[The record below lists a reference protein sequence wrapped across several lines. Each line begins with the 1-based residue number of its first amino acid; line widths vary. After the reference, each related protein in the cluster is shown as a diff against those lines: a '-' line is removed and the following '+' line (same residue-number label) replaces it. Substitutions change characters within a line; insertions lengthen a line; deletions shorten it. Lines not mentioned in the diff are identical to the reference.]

1 MNMNNFVPEIV
12 FRFADMQTAENA
24 RDMFAELGYDPSL
37 IASQEDQPKVA
48 IRVIDE
54 DLTSALEIGQAYGGR
69 LLEEAGGS
77 SEIRTFANAYD
88 LGQTPDP
95 AEDQQL
101 VGSVDS
107 DDRDEVDVSAETYD
121 HFSGD
126 VHA

>member
-1 MNMNNFVPEIV
+1 MMKVDSVVPEIV
-12 FRFADMQTAENA
+12 FRFADMHAAENA

-37 IASQEDQPKVA
+37 IAADEDQPRVA

-69 LLEEAGGS
+69 LLEEADGS
-77 SEIRTFANAYD
+77 SEIRTFANAYE
-88 LGQTPDP
+88 LGY
-95 AEDQQL
+95 
-101 VGSVDS
+101 DS
-107 DDRDEVDVSAETYD
+107 DPPADERMLDSDERVEADVSAETYD